1 MKEKD
6 KRQHT
11 NLQKFYT
18 NNKFK
23 LLIDLRS
30 IASQEMHAVAP
41 ISLTPQMAS
50 SWNSSEMAK
59 EQEMLTAT
67 SS

>member
-6 KRQHT
+6 KPQHT

-50 SWNSSEMAK
+50 SWKLSETPK
-59 EQEMLTAT
+59 VQDQSTAMST
-67 SS
+67 